1 MGIKKKKSWGGQE
14 RGGTP
19 LSGHRSRDAQ
29 QQLSGTRN
37 KEGHWNGRL
46 EEPRLRWASQMLL
59 LFLPKRG
66 GRSPD
71 FVEESGSGRAEGGG

>member
-1 MGIKKKKSWGGQE
+1 MN
-14 RGGTP
+14 
-19 LSGHRSRDAQ
+19 
-29 QQLSGTRN
+29 GTRN

-46 EEPRLRWASQMLL
+46 EKEPRLRRASQMLL